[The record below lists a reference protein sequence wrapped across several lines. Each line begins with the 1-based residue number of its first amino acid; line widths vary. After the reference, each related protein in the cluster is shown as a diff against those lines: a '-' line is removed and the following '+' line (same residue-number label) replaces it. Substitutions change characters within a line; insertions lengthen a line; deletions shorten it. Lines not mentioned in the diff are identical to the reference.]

1 MKALQHSLGG
11 SQLGGRNATARRSTT
26 ALIALL
32 HLAFVLT
39 GIINTMLGP
48 TLPLLSHQWRLSDL
62 QAGNLFVAQF
72 LGSMLGVTASS
83 LLVVRQGSRPVLVL
97 GLLMMGIGSAALGF
111 TSWSH
116 GLLPLFTLGIGLGLT
131 IPTTNLLVSEL
142 YPQKRASA
150 LSWINLSWGV
160 GAVVCPF
167 IVAAL
172 QRSGHSFHLFYGVA
186 LLLVLLAATLTQVSF
201 SVVTTPQDHGS
212 TRATAEANWRS
223 RYVPILGAIF
233 FLYVGSE
240 ASFGGWIASY
250 AKRAIPGETSWVLTP
265 SFFWASLLFGRSMA
279 PVLLRRMPEIWLSRI
294 SLLVALFGM
303 VASLAA
309 RGTIQL
315 GLSTC
320 LAGVGLAPV
329 FPIAI
334 AALSHKFGAMASRIA
349 GLMFN
354 LAGLGGATLPWLVGL
369 TSTRLSSLKAGL
381 FVPLIGCFIMLLLHS
396 FVEQQ
401 PHLPARSIPAA
412 T

>member
-1 MKALQHSLGG
+1 MKAGQHSLGG
-11 SQLGGRNATARRSTT
+11 SQLGARNATAQRSTT

-32 HLAFVLT
+32 HLGFVLT
-39 GIINTMLGP
+39 GIVNTMLGP
-48 TLPLLSHQWRLSDL
+48 TLPLLSYQWKLSDL

-72 LGSMLGVTASS
+72 VGSMVGVTASS
-83 LLVVRQGSRPVLVL
+83 LLVARRGSRPVLVF
-97 GLLMMGIGSAALGF
+97 GLLMMGIGSAALGLLN
-111 TSWSH
+111 WSH

-131 IPTTNLLVSEL
+131 IPTTNLLISEL
-142 YPQKRASA
+142 HPHKRASA
-150 LSWINLSWGV
+150 LSWINLSWGL

-172 QRSGHSFHLFYGVA
+172 RPSGRSFYLFYGVA
-186 LLLVLLAATLTQVSF
+186 LLLVFLASTLTQVSF
-201 SVVTTPQDHGS
+201 VAIPRPQDHPSAS
-212 TRATAEANWRS
+212 TTAEANWRS

-240 ASFGGWIASY
+240 AAFGGWIASY

-265 SFFWASLLFGRSMA
+265 SFFWASLLFGRSIA
-279 PVLLRRMPEIWLSRI
+279 PALLRRVPEIWLSRI
-294 SLLVALFGM
+294 SLLVALLGM
-303 VASLAA
+303 FTALAA

-354 LAGLGGATLPWLVGL
+354 LAGLGGATLPWFVGL
-369 TSTRLSSLKAGL
+369 TSTRLNSLKAGL
-381 FVPLIGCFIMLLLHS
+381 FVPLFGCFTMLLLHL
-396 FVEQQ
+396 FIQ
-401 PHLPARSIPAA
+401 PQPRTFEKSSVLAK
-412 T
+412 